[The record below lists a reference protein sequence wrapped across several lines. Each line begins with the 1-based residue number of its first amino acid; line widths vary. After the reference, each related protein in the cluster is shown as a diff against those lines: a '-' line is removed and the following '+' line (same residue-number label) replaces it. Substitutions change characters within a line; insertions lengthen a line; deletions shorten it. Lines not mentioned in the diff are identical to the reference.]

1 MPVILAAQKAE
12 IRKITVQRAC
22 LARVRSQVQTPGTT
36 KKINKIKHLARCWW
50 LTPVILAAQ
59 EDHGS
64 KPAWQKVLRDPIS
77 KKPFTS
83 KGWWKVSRCRP

>member
-59 EDHGS
+59 EVEIGRITVQS
-64 KPAWQKVLRDPIS
+64 QPG
-77 KKPFTS
+77 KKF
-83 KGWWKVSRCRP
+83 